1 VKVTIIG
8 AGPAGLAAAGALKQK
23 GIQSTVLE
31 QGDQVGNSWRGHYER
46 LHLHTLRRLSGLPG
60 YPIPVEMGKWVA
72 RGDLVRYLEEYASKF
87 HLEVRSGIEVQR
99 IERDERGWLVRTKTG
114 DHAADRVVM
123 ATGYNRTPRLPEW
136 PGMERYEKELIHSA
150 RYRNATPYKDRKVL
164 VVGSGNSGAE
174 IAVDLLEGGAKEVMV
189 SIRTPPNIQR
199 REFLG
204 IATQQVGILAEKL
217 PVKLADRISLA
228 LQKLAIGDL
237 RRYGLDPPTRG
248 ALSRIYEDAQIPLI
262 DVGFLDA
269 LKRRRLTVVP
279 AVEGFASQSVR
290 LAGGIDIEVD
300 AVIAATGYTRGLE
313 AIVGH
318 LGVLNQ
324 DGTPEPSGGAS
335 SPKAPNLYFI
345 GYCNAPGGLLRRI
358 RIEAEAMAEAVG
370 REPKPAA

>member
-1 VKVTIIG
+1 
-8 AGPAGLAAAGALKQK
+8 
-23 GIQSTVLE
+23 
-31 QGDQVGNSWRGHYER
+31 
-46 LHLHTLRRLSGLPG
+46 
-60 YPIPVEMGKWVA
+60 
-72 RGDLVRYLEEYASKF
+72 
-87 HLEVRSGIEVQR
+87 
-99 IERDERGWLVRTKTG
+99 
-114 DHAADRVVM
+114 
-123 ATGYNRTPRLPEW
+123 
-136 PGMERYEKELIHSA
+136 
-150 RYRNATPYKDRKVL
+150 
-164 VVGSGNSGAE
+164 
-174 IAVDLLEGGAKEVMV
+174 MV

-290 LAGGIDIEVD
+290 LAGGRDIEVD